1 MLGTCASDATSADL
15 AAIAD
20 VLTKQRDI
28 FVINV
33 SNFVTA
39 ELAWLLLKFLIKCR
53 CLCALIFWFFERTVI
68 TCSIVVLL
76 YGCPALAGMVGGINS
91 V

>member
-53 CLCALIFWFFERTVI
+53 CLCALIFWFLSVRLLRAP
-68 TCSIVVLL
+68 IVVLL
-76 YGCPALAGMVGGINS
+76 YGCPALAGMVGWINS